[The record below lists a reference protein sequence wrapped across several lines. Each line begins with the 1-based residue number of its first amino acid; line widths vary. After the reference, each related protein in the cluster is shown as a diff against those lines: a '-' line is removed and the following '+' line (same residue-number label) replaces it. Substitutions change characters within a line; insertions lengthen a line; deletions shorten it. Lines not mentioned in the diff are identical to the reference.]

1 LEDRL
6 RRVFADLD
14 NERKRSASEME
25 RTRVAERSTV
35 ASGLLPMLDDLDR
48 ALRHT
53 DDAESLA
60 AGVRTVRD
68 QAVALLSTLGYP
80 RDEETGLLFDPFR
93 HEAVELSAGS
103 DSPPGTVLEVVRPG
117 YGRTDNQLR
126 PASVVV
132 VATPNEVGDG
142 G

>member
-1 LEDRL
+1 MTGT
-6 RRVFADLD
+6 
-14 NERKRSASEME
+14 NEQEIEWARA
-25 RTRVAERSTV
+25 AERAAV
-35 ASGLLPMLDDLDR
+35 VSGLLPVLDSLDR

-53 DDAESLA
+53 DDADGFA
-60 AGVRTVRD
+60 AGVAGVRD
-68 QAVALLSTLGYP
+68 QAAALLSTLGYP
-80 RDEETGLLFDPFR
+80 RDEEAGLLFDPLR

-117 YGRTDNQLR
+117 YGRAGNQLR

-132 VATPNEVGDG
+132 SATPNEVGDG